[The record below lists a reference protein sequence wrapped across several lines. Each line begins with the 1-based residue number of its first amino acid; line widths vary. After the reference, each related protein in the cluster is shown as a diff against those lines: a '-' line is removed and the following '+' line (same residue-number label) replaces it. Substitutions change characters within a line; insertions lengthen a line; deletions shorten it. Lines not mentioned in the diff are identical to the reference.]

1 MATKWED
8 TKRQKAT
15 LDKMEANLLK
25 QMGFG
30 EKAKAMPQQPSKTKP
45 KNLRIEAAMKAAKN
59 AKAEKVVV
67 KSPEQQAE
75 AEYAKLYRAGKVGPK
90 NINQIKEKIA
100 NKWGVWPNGGVN

>member
-1 MATKWED
+1 MA
-8 TKRQKAT
+8 
-15 LDKMEANLLK
+15 
-25 QMGFG
+25 
-30 EKAKAMPQQPSKTKP
+30 

-67 KSPEQQAE
+67 KSPGQQAE

>member
-1 MATKWED
+1 MAQKWEN
-8 TKRQKAT
+8 TKK
-15 LDKMEANLLK
+15 
-25 QMGFG
+25 
-30 EKAKAMPQQPSKTKP
+30 EKAAVDKISRQIGRDFGFKMSSTKSNP
-45 KNLRIEAAMKAAKN
+45 RVAAAMKAAKN

-67 KSPEQQAE
+67 KSPGQQAE